1 MDNIN
6 SWKNKNVFK
15 KQLELNILELSN
27 NYPQHWLDFIKFIN
41 IEKPKTIL
49 DIGCGCGS
57 YYELCNLEFSNIKY
71 TGIDYSNEAIE
82 LAKQKWDYDR
92 FYVKDINEL
101 TKEYINEFDL
111 IHMGALLDVLP
122 NGDEVLEYILSL
134 SPKKIIIGRMELT
147 DKSSYYETYIAYNE
161 ITTYKYI
168 HSYSDFLKII
178 DMNGYQ
184 IIEKINNN
192 ILLEYKND

>member
-1 MDNIN
+1 MDNID

-15 KQLELNILELSN
+15 KQLDLNVTELSN
-27 NYPQHWLDFIKFIN
+27 SYPQHWLDFIKFIKQ
-41 IEKPKTIL
+41 EKPKSIL

-57 YYELCNLEFSNIKY
+57 YYELCNREFNDIKY
-71 TGIDYSNEAIE
+71 TGIDYSLDAID
-82 LAKQKWDYDR
+82 LAKMKWNYSE

-101 TKEYINEFDL
+101 STEYINGFDL

-122 NGDEVLEYILSL
+122 NGDEVLENILKL

-161 ITTYKYI
+161 ITTYKYF
-168 HSYSDFLKII
+168 HSKENII
-178 DMNGYQ
+178 YLCGKYGY
-184 IIEKINNN
+184 IIENINNN
-192 ILLEYKND
+192 FLLKKK